1 MTDIKK
7 GSEEKEM
14 RFLLFYGAIESLNHF
29 TNELNT
35 ELRKRG
41 HSTFVVDMCQE
52 ELDFVEAL
60 PDGNIDCAVCYDCVG
75 TFGKELYDEKGI
87 TVVNI
92 LMDHPMNLAFCMRN
106 PPEKYIQL
114 SPDENHVV
122 YAKRF
127 FSIENVF
134 FMPHMAS
141 LCTEFHQI
149 PYEKK
154 SIEILFPGSVCSC
167 NALYEQI
174 KERWYSESSLLL
186 ALSMLEYLLENPEKT
201 LEEALYY
208 VLLDRDMELS
218 DPAIAA
224 FMEHSKA
231 IDSFVRMYHRERVL
245 IEIARSGIP
254 VTIIGNGWENLAL
267 AQWSN
272 VTIGGGRSFE
282 EIFPYMERAKITLT
296 VMPWFKAGTHDRI
309 FNALMHYSC
318 PLTDDSSWLLEHFK
332 PDEECAYYSLKRL
345 EDIPYKIYQLLNH
358 PEMQQRIISNGRD
371 KVLNNYTTSQIVDQI
386 LQHLKE
392 CYGQGKELQKP

>member
-1 MTDIKK
+1 M
-7 GSEEKEM
+7 
-14 RFLLFYGAIESLNHF
+14 
-29 TNELNT
+29 
-35 ELRKRG
+35 
-41 HSTFVVDMCQE
+41 
-52 ELDFVEAL
+52 
-60 PDGNIDCAVCYDCVG
+60 
-75 TFGKELYDEKGI
+75 
-87 TVVNI
+87 
-92 LMDHPMNLAFCMRN
+92 
-106 PPEKYIQL
+106 
-114 SPDENHVV
+114 V

-127 FSIENVF
+127 FGIENVF

-154 SIEILFPGSVCSC
+154 SIEILFPGSVFSC
-167 NALYEQI
+167 NALYGQI

-218 DPAIAA
+218 DPAIAV

-231 IDSFVRMYHRERVL
+231 IDNFVRMYHRERVL
-245 IEIARSGIP
+245 IEIAQSGIP
-254 VTIIGNGWENLAL
+254 VTIIGNGWDNLAL
-267 AQWSN
+267 AQWGN
-272 VTIGGGRSFE
+272 VTIEGGRSFE

-332 PDEECAYYSLKRL
+332 PDEECAYYSLKHL

-371 KVLNNYTTSQIVDQI
+371 KVLNNYTTSQIVNQI
-386 LQHLKE
+386 LQHVKQLDFYKD
-392 CYGQGKELQKP
+392 L